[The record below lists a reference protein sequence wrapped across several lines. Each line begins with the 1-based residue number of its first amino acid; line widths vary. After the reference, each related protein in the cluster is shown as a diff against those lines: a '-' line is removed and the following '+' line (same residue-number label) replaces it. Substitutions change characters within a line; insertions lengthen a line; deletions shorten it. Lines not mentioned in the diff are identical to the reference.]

1 MRVSPRRMLYLQFL
15 GSYNICIIYLHVI
28 EVCLKVTTAMFFFPI
43 RKTVRYHEMFLI
55 RSILQGYLVHFSTQ
69 TRKIKKIHLQKISYI
84 SGKWNFLALILKN
97 FSYFLK
103 RKLFSYFR
111 KQKPEKISYI
121 FSKES
126 CSYISRNRN
135 PENISYV
142 SGNGTF
148 LYFR

>member
-1 MRVSPRRMLYLQFL
+1 MYYLFACNRGL
-15 GSYNICIIYLHVI
+15 FKGYYCYV
-28 EVCLKVTTAMFFFPI
+28 FFPI

-111 KQKPEKISYI
+111 KQKPRK
-121 FSKES
+121 
-126 CSYISRNRN
+126 N
-135 PENISYV
+135 
-142 SGNGTF
+142 F
-148 LYFR
+148 LYFLKRKLFLYFQKQKP

>member
-1 MRVSPRRMLYLQFL
+1 MYYLFACNRGLFKGYYRYVFL
-15 GSYNICIIYLHVI
+15 
-28 EVCLKVTTAMFFFPI
+28 PI

-55 RSILQGYLVHFSTQ
+55 RSILQDYLVHFSTQ
-69 TRKIKKIHLQKISYI
+69 ARKIDLQKISYI

-103 RKLFSYFR
+103 RTLFLYFR
-111 KQKPEKISYI
+111 KTETPKKISYI